1 MNVIPLLSTVISFA
15 FTVAVFQRFLVRKGP
30 HLLMWSIGLFLYGLG
45 TLSEVLLS
53 LAFNPNLLK
62 IWYLCGAMLTA
73 AWLGMG
79 TIHLL
84 VRRGRVAWGITA
96 GLAVLSLVSLALV
109 FSAPLTAAAD
119 AYHPSVAVSAQYKDI
134 LVRTGAI
141 TALTIVLN
149 TFGTLGM
156 VGGAIYSAYLF
167 WRKQVLLNRV
177 IGNVLIAAGALSP
190 AMAGSFV
197 KAGLVDILYVS
208 ELIGAVLMFLG
219 FWLATTKATIAVP
232 AQSVSVKQS

>member
-1 MNVIPLLSTVISFA
+1 MNLIPLLSTVISFA
-15 FTVAVFQRFLVRKGP
+15 FTVAVFQRYLVRKGP
-30 HLLMWSIGLFLYGLG
+30 HLLMWSIGLLLYGLG

-53 LAFNPNLLK
+53 LAFDPFVLK
-62 IWYLCGAMLTA
+62 LWYLCGAMLTA

-84 VRRGRVAWGITA
+84 VRRGRIAWGITA
-96 GLAVLSLVSLALV
+96 GLGVLSVAGMILV
-109 FSAPLTAAAD
+109 FGAPLTAAVD
-119 AYHPSVAVSAQYKDI
+119 AYRPAVAVSAQYKDI
-134 LVRTGAI
+134 LVRGGAV
-141 TALTIVLN
+141 TALTIILN
-149 TFGTLGM
+149 IFGTLGM

-219 FWLATTKATIAVP
+219 FWLATSKATIAVP